1 MIPSFNQV
9 LLESSLDITP
19 FKAGFIYI
27 CNNTGHIYLDSI
39 IERRRILLTGS
50 AIVILD
56 ENTREE
62 LTNHVQNKLYF
73 VQETE
78 SFYIFLGDKWYI
90 ISNGTSNF
98 SINRT
103 SESAVAITTDDNGS
117 FVIPL
122 DNTLAKQGVAAD
134 AKAVGDAINNINLE
148 IEGRVYIGT
157 EEPSST
163 VYNLWIDTSNTT
175 ALIKYRNASGSWSII
190 YGTNES
196 NAT

>member
-19 FKAGFIYI
+19 FKAGSIYI
-27 CNNTGHIYLDSI
+27 CNDTGHIYLDSI

-62 LTNHVQNKLYF
+62 LTNPVQNKLYF

-103 SESAVAITTDDNGS
+103 SESAVTVTADDNGS

-122 DNTLAKQGVAAD
+122 DSTFTKQGVAAD

-148 IEGRVYIGT
+148 IEGRVYIGA

-163 VYNLWIDTSNTT
+163 VYNL
-175 ALIKYRNASGSWSII
+175 
-190 YGTNES
+190 
-196 NAT
+196 

>member
-9 LLESSLDITP
+9 LLESSLGITP
-19 FKAGFIYI
+19 FKAGSIYI
-27 CNNTGHIYLDSI
+27 CDDTGHIYLDSI
-39 IERRRILLTGS
+39 IERKRILLTGS

-62 LTNHVQNKLYF
+62 LTNPVQNKLYF

-103 SESAVAITTDDNGS
+103 SESVVTVTTDDNGS

-122 DNTLAKQGVAAD
+122 DNTLTEQGVAAD

-175 ALIKYRNASGSWSII
+175 ALLKYRNASGSWSVI